1 MNLQHLGTRNT
12 VHVDISNACVS
23 LVQYWGPSFEL
34 SNPALEGTRKQR
46 KRYNLK
52 TLSKM
57 KVHSTFCL
65 QGPANPCRG
74 LKILTTAARK
84 KTRKSIAGEKYHG

>member
-1 MNLQHLGTRNT
+1 MQEASDH
-12 VHVDISNACVS
+12 HMDISNACVS
-23 LVQYWGPSFEL
+23 LVQYWGLSFKL

-74 LKILTTAARK
+74 LNILTTAAGKKKKKIYSRRK
-84 KTRKSIAGEKYHG
+84 ILWLAFQL